1 MIRYLSII
9 LKSESKSHFIICI
22 ICSASTIMFHT
33 RFQKM
38 LMCNVY
44 FWNQSVF
51 IESAGNGIIIKSFNH
66 QFNAIY
72 IYNGWINS
80 VQKDYFQ
87 NSTQSSYEYIHTR
100 ETNLQFVRVQRA
112 LDLIGWTMTMYLKKN
127 TKLYIKYCEA
137 EHFQLSLE
145 LVPCPARGDLV
156 HVRPDLGGTSVQH
169 WDTDRGDKYNQG
181 QSFSSSRQNYQQ
193 GRGAIGCSTLM
204 CGKFD

>member
-145 LVPCPARGDLV
+145 LVPCPVRGDLV
-156 HVRPDLGGTSVQH
+156 HVRPDLGG
-169 WDTDRGDKYNQG
+169 DKRPTLG
-181 QSFSSSRQNYQQ
+181 HRQRRQ
-193 GRGAIGCSTLM
+193 I
-204 CGKFD
+204 

>member
-1 MIRYLSII
+1 
-9 LKSESKSHFIICI
+9 
-22 ICSASTIMFHT
+22 MFLT

-87 NSTQSSYEYIHTR
+87 NSTQSSYEYIHIGRLTCSLWGCR
-100 ETNLQFVRVQRA
+100 ALLTSSDERWQCTLKRTQSFISNAVKLSTFNFLLNSSRVQSGGTWCMSDQISA
-112 LDLIGWTMTMYLKKN
+112 
-127 TKLYIKYCEA
+127 
-137 EHFQLSLE
+137 
-145 LVPCPARGDLV
+145 
-156 HVRPDLGGTSVQH
+156 GTSVQH
-169 WDTDRGDKYNQG
+169 RDTDRGDKYNQG
-181 QSFSSSRQNYQQ
+181 QSFSSSRQNYQRE
-193 GRGAIGCSTLM
+193 RGAIGWSTVHTMKYWCVENSISILFVTKVSVL
-204 CGKFD
+204 CA